1 MVIFVNVC
9 TKIDIRQ
16 RMYLQASPG
25 LKNHEQYVQ
34 CDLEHVTVIVIVNIG
49 IGFIVL
55 LL

>member
-16 RMYLQASPG
+16 RMYLQASLG
-25 LKNHEQYVQ
+25 LKNHEQYAQ
-34 CDLEHVTVIVIVNIG
+34 CDLEHVTFIVNIG